1 MVPCGNTPHPET
13 SSVQSFCEGH
23 QNQRAL
29 TPNAP
34 KQIMENYDE
43 PCMIKWQHRG
53 SVRYFVA
60 GRPAGSLA
68 HRIWW
73 WKLMTCWLY
82 KLEFQTLRWYFSFQL
97 GFLATAGK
105 RMNSFDISPNFPPWN
120 RLDGEGWG
128 SGPFG
133 IDCEEGFQI
142 FSVLAGTLHGLSF
155 SRDIPL
161 KTRNKKVM
169 AYVKSN
175 IWDGWP

>member
-13 SSVQSFCEGH
+13 FSAQSFCEGH

-60 GRPAGSLA
+60 GRPAVILA

-73 WKLMTCWLY
+73 WKLTTCWLY
-82 KLEFQTLRWYFSFQL
+82 KWSF
-97 GFLATAGK
+97 
-105 RMNSFDISPNFPPWN
+105 RHWD
-120 RLDGEGWG
+120 
-128 SGPFG
+128 GPFR
-133 IDCEEGFQI
+133 FN
-142 FSVLAGTLHGLSF
+142 LTAALNAGTHLTSLPTSHPETDSMVKVEGLDPLVSTVKRASKSSVSLPAPF
-155 SRDIPL
+155 MACQKSRD
-161 KTRNKKVM
+161 VH
-169 AYVKSN
+169 
-175 IWDGWP
+175 